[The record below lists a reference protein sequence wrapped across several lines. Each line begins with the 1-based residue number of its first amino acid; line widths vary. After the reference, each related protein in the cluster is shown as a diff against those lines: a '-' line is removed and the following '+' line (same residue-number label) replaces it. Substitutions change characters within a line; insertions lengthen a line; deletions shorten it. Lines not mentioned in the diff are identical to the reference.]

1 MEKSKKLQN
10 SKEVTPFPFIG
21 LKEIP
26 SIEFDTLP
34 DGYYDEEE
42 QVWKSKDGKILD
54 YSLTRAGKETT
65 WESTPK
71 SPNTE
76 DPDPREDWAEFPED
90 LIL

>member
-1 MEKSKKLQN
+1 MEKSEKLQN
-10 SKEVTPFPFIG
+10 GKEVIPFPFIG
-21 LKEIP
+21 LKEMP
-26 SIEFDTLP
+26 SIGFNTIPE
-34 DGYYDEEE
+34 GYYDEEE

-65 WESTPK
+65 WEDTPK
-71 SPNTE
+71 TKGS